1 MGWTEH
7 THSDGRRYY
16 YNRVTKASSWDKPDV
31 LKTSEEKANT
41 TSWKEYKTA
50 DGRDYFYNTQ
60 TKQSVWEMPA
70 ELKRLRGL
78 EKDESEEEQEPE
90 KPAEPVWKT
99 KEEKRAAFK
108 ELLTDKAIK
117 HNTKWDEA
125 LKSIQED
132 YRFNALEKAGERKQ
146 VFAEYQQA
154 AKKRE
159 QEEARE
165 KKKRAKDD
173 YLEAL
178 AEWEGL
184 KPTSRYKDAA
194 VDLQDKDFW
203 TLVDEDERDE
213 LFQDFMD
220 EQEKK
225 IKDDRRKKR
234 KEQVEILNKVYN

>member
-1 MGWTEH
+1 MG
-7 THSDGRRYY
+7 
-16 YNRVTKASSWDKPDV
+16 
-31 LKTSEEKANT
+31 
-41 TSWKEYKTA
+41 
-50 DGRDYFYNTQ
+50 
-60 TKQSVWEMPA
+60 
-70 ELKRLRGL
+70 
-78 EKDESEEEQEPE
+78 
-90 KPAEPVWKT
+90 
-99 KEEKRAAFK
+99 
-108 ELLTDKAIK
+108 
-117 HNTKWDEA
+117 
-125 LKSIQED
+125 
-132 YRFNALEKAGERKQ
+132 NALAKAGERKQ

-154 AKKRE
+154 AKKKD

-178 AEWEGL
+178 SEWEGL

-234 KEQVEILNKVYN
+234 KEQVEILNKVYNDNESISVTSRWREVQDLLKDNETFKWMTKLEALTSWEEWVIDKEKLMVKEKRDGKFRQERKARDAFREFLKDQYEAEKITMDSTWRDCVRKMT